1 MVCWGMT
8 NADLRAADPHDEI
21 ERLEAQIDELAARL
35 ESCRKF
41 ILAGRVALLAGT
53 VVLITVLFGLVSF
66 DPRFLLA
73 AIAAVLGGIVVWGSN
88 SSTADEAAGEL
99 AKAEADRAQ
108 LIGQLQLH
116 TVVERLTLH

>member
-1 MVCWGMT
+1 MT
-8 NADLRAADPHDEI
+8 DADLREADPHDAI

-41 ILAGRVALLAGT
+41 VLAGRVALLAGA
-53 VVLITVLFGLVSF
+53 VLLVTVLFGLIPF
-66 DPRFLLA
+66 DPRLLLA

-88 SSTADEAAGEL
+88 SSTADEAAAEL
-99 AKAEADRAQ
+99 AKAEAERAQ

-116 TVVERLTLH
+116 TVAQRLTLH